1 MQKCTDRANKPSFL
15 RGKGFSRSMRHI
27 NAMLGLSLC
36 LRCSFFSEEPT
47 DPLTLIKYNKNDCS
61 CLCLSFQ
68 CWNDV
73 LWCFVC
79 TTVKYGKE
87 DIIDALSDVS
97 TSKVS
102 HTFPNPLYQ
111 QQGSCQEYKS
121 STQEIS
127 NFQLPAHFSKRGN
140 RIGGAVQSII
150 ETLAFP
156 KPVFLNSRSSVSP
169 IQASIQKC
177 IDSPCSHRMWSA
189 LQACSAR
196 CW

>member
-1 MQKCTDRANKPSFL
+1 M
-15 RGKGFSRSMRHI
+15 
-27 NAMLGLSLC
+27 
-36 LRCSFFSEEPT
+36 
-47 DPLTLIKYNKNDCS
+47 
-61 CLCLSFQ
+61 
-68 CWNDV
+68 
-73 LWCFVC
+73 C

-156 KPVFLNSRSSVSP
+156 KPVFLNSRSSISP
-169 IQASIQKC
+169 ISGFHKMNRLTLFTQNVVCLASLLCPMLIILRSLRGKSF
-177 IDSPCSHRMWSA
+177 IV
-189 LQACSAR
+189 
-196 CW
+196 